1 MEKGAKYNQSW
12 SGSDGQLKAVAL
24 AGAQGLCLGAH
35 LGVCVCVCVCVWCL
49 SDRLI
54 NLLLSYRERAP
65 TWDLSVSLKF
75 ESLNLKRQLKSLGKH
90 LFFFFF
96 FPRWYFFQ
104 SPRDCF
110 HQKNKVR
117 QVITI
122 WGFCWM
128 AAVSWVRSEKVCK
141 VRRSGMDVWNG
152 EQWVNVVRW
161 GNQRDVM

>member
-96 FPRWYFFQ
+96 SKMIFF
-104 SPRDCF
+104 S
-110 HQKNKVR
+110 
-117 QVITI
+117 ITTRL
-122 WGFCWM
+122 F
-128 AAVSWVRSEKVCK
+128 SSEKQSK
-141 VRRSGMDVWNG
+141 TGYYDLGFLLDGSNILSKERKSL
-152 EQWVNVVRW
+152 
-161 GNQRDVM
+161 